1 MTSKQLKL
9 LLSVAKNLPERPNFC
24 SALELATLT
33 ELKLIFVQGWGQ
45 PGRDTGGAGHLQG
58 RN

>member
-1 MTSKQLKL
+1 MTAKQLKL
-9 LLSVAKNLPERPNFC
+9 LLSVAKNLPQRPNFC

-33 ELKLIFVQGWGQ
+33 QLKINFVQGWGQ
-45 PGRDTGGAGHLQG
+45 PGRDPGGTGHLQG